1 MNRPRLVLTE
11 LREYRS
17 DRTGATYFA
26 GSLGKTRVVMLR
38 DDRAELTG
46 REVARWSML
55 LEEPQPREERQAPAG
70 SGDGERQVQ
79 PAREER
85 RAAPQVSTRS
95 TGGRH
100 CKAPE
105 ETAEQRHEKTAADRR
120 AAKSTYL
127 NRLHSC
133 DFNYLAGTKAGY
145 IGGSKSL
152 RSRGIDPRSEIR
164 QDDLGF

>member
-26 GSLGKTRVVMLR
+26 GYLGKTRVVMLR

-46 REVARWSML
+46 REVARWSVL
-55 LEEPQPREERQAPAG
+55 LEEPQPREERQAPTS
-70 SGDGERQVQ
+70 SGDGERQVR
-79 PAREER
+79 PACEER
-85 RAAPQVSTRS
+85 RAAPPASTRS
-95 TGGRH
+95 IGGRRR
-100 CKAPE
+100 KSPE
-105 ETAEQRHEKTAADRR
+105 ETAADRR
-120 AAKSTYL
+120 ATE
-127 NRLHSC
+127 
-133 DFNYLAGTKAGY
+133 
-145 IGGSKSL
+145 SL

>member
-26 GSLGKTRVVMLR
+26 GYLGKARVVMLR

-46 REVARWSML
+46 REVARWSVL
-55 LEEPQPREERQAPAG
+55 LEEPQPREKRQAPAG
-70 SGDGERQVQ
+70 SDDGERQVR
-79 PAREER
+79 PACEER
-85 RAAPQVSTRS
+85 RAAPPASTRS
-95 TGGRH
+95 TGGRRQ
-100 CKAPE
+100 KAPAK
-105 ETAEQRHEKTAADRR
+105 TAERRNEKTAADRR
-120 AAKSTYL
+120 AAE
-127 NRLHSC
+127 
-133 DFNYLAGTKAGY
+133 
-145 IGGSKSL
+145 SL